1 MATDEQNGSGSP
13 GADHRLTRIESLQE
27 QEREL
32 ARESGRFADLCSY
45 LSQRNVDI
53 PKNILDDLGRL
64 AKLDVPQRTIR
75 LRALNEDLMKFLSDL
90 GLGSSTAH

>member
-1 MATDEQNGSGSP
+1 MATDEQNRAGSSG
-13 GADHRLTRIESLQE
+13 GDHRLTRIESLQE

>member
-1 MATDEQNGSGSP
+1 M
-13 GADHRLTRIESLQE
+13 
-27 QEREL
+27 

-75 LRALNEDLMKFLSDL
+75 IRALNEDLMKFLSDL